1 MRLTIIAVC
10 CLLAVAGAAFAQGDR
25 GTITGTVTDQAGAVV
40 PNTAIEVTNINT
52 GAVYRAQS
60 SSTGNYTIGQLPA
73 GKYQMSSSVPGF
85 KQFVRTGIT
94 VLVAQTL
101 RIDIALEVGAISE
114 TVTVNADAPLLR
126 TESGELATN
135 VAGDTLNELP
145 VLGFS
150 GYLRDPY
157 AVAQFVPGALYESG
171 MITTIRV
178 GGAPSNT
185 QAMRLEGQDSTNGLF
200 STYTSWSQPSVDAI
214 EEFAIQTSNFAAE
227 YGQAGGGLF
236 NVTMK
241 SGTNTLHGSA
251 YDYWYNEVFNAS
263 SPYGRKDR
271 QRRHDYGFTAGGPVY
286 IPKVYD
292 GRDKTFFFFNFEQ
305 FRETQVDNTTQYT
318 VPTMKMRQG
327 DFSEILTG
335 ATVTT
340 ADGDKTILQNQI
352 YRPGTEHTQVGL
364 DGKSRLMRDPY
375 PGNVITDPLN
385 SAALAWQKLI
395 PEPAGPYKNDL
406 TGNYLVPWD
415 KYNYRTIPSVKI
427 DHNFGTRSK
436 LSGYYNQARYD
447 TNTMN
452 CDSFYQISATTSCTL
467 SVTRTHMLRLN
478 YNLTVTPTV
487 LLALGAGLQFTDFYN
502 RTPFQ
507 DYDQQKELGIPQ
519 PKGAEAKLPPNI
531 RGLSTTYGGFYS
543 NTAGQGP
550 GIDQHRNLT
559 KPTANASLTWV
570 KTNHTY
576 KFGAELRIE
585 GYPTDLVHPAYGH
598 YTFAAAQTG
607 IPTSGYVTSSA
618 QTVGFPYASLLL
630 GQMSSV
636 TIGALADPRAG
647 KSSWALFAQ
656 DSWKV
661 TRKFTLDYGLRWDY
675 QGYLKETFGRIA
687 NFSPT
692 TPNPN
697 VGNLPGAMIFERDGV
712 KFSNVYAYAFGPRL
726 GAAYQITPKTV
737 FRAGWG
743 ISYGQTATDNGTI
756 LISGGASFGFTAP
769 SYGEVWRTLDQGAPE
784 SPYGMYAWPNT
795 NPGYL
800 NTSPAPVSGSPA
812 AFDRNSGRP
821 PRQIMWSIG
830 LQRELTRNLMVEAS
844 YVGNRGAWWEG
855 NELLAVNSISPE
867 RLASFGLSL
876 DSADD
881 RSLLSGTLNSAAAK
895 SRINPVTNL
904 PFSTPPYPG
913 FATSQTVAQSL
924 RPFPHFTTINMHWAP
939 LGRTWYDSLQ
949 VKLTKRFSHG
959 LDLTSAFT
967 WQKELVMG
975 SELTGTQG
983 GTTGGI
989 TNNVFDRDT
998 NKYMSS
1004 YSRPF
1009 VWITSVNYTTPKL
1022 AGNRA
1027 LSWVMRDWNIGLV
1040 VNYTSG
1046 RMIQVPAASS
1056 TGVTSLYTYEN
1067 TFANRVEGQPLFL
1080 RTVRNADGTKSTMP
1094 LDGLNDRSAFDP
1106 LTDFV
1111 LNPAA
1116 WQDPLPGQFSPSP
1129 AFYSDYRTRR
1139 TPEEKLSFG
1148 RTFRLREGMRLS
1160 IRADFNNILNRVI
1173 VPNPT
1178 STNAKSTQTWES
1190 SGRTSS
1196 GFGRINAATAASQRK
1211 GFLVL
1216 RFQF

>member
-1 MRLTIIAVC
+1 MRLRIIVFC

-25 GTITGTVTDQAGAVV
+25 GTVTGTITDQAGAVI
-40 PNTAIEVTNINT
+40 PAAAIEIKNINT
-52 GAVYRAQS
+52 GAVYQAQS
-60 SSTGNYTIGQLPA
+60 SSTGNYTIGQLPV
-73 GKYQMSSSVPGF
+73 GTYQMTSSVPGF

-101 RIDIALEVGAISE
+101 RIDISLQVGAISE

-126 TESGELATN
+126 TESGELAHN
-135 VAGDTLNELP
+135 VAGDTLSELP
-145 VLGFS
+145 ILGFT
-150 GYLRDPY
+150 GYMRDPF
-157 AVAQFVPGALYESG
+157 AVATLVPGALYESS
-171 MITTIRV
+171 MVNNIRMN
-178 GGAPSNT
+178 GAPSNT
-185 QAMRLEGQDSTNGLF
+185 QGFRIEGQDSTNGLF
-200 STYTSWSQPSVDAI
+200 STYTSWSQPSVDAV

-251 YDYWYNEVFNAS
+251 YDYWYNEAFNAS

-305 FRETQVDNTTQYT
+305 FREKSVDSSTLFT
-318 VPTMKMRQG
+318 VPTMRMRQG
-327 DFSEILTG
+327 DFSEVLTA
-335 ATVTT
+335 ATVKT
-340 ADGDKTILQNQI
+340 ADGVTTIHENQL
-352 YRPGTEHTQVGL
+352 YRPGTERTYVGL
-364 DGKSRLMRDPY
+364 DGKSYLMRDPY

-385 SAALAWQKLI
+385 SSALAMQELI

-406 TGNYLVPWD
+406 TGNYVVPWE
-415 KYNYRTIPSVKI
+415 KYNYRTLPSVKI

-436 LSGYYNQARYD
+436 LSGYWSQARYD
-447 TNTMN
+447 TNSIN
-452 CDSFYQISATTSCTL
+452 CDSLYLISPTTACTI
-467 SVTRTHMLRLN
+467 STTRTNMVRLN
-478 YNLTVTPTV
+478 YSLTLTPTV
-487 LLALGAGLQFTDFYN
+487 LLYLGAGLQFTDFWN
-502 RTPFQ
+502 ASPFQ
-507 DYDQQKELGIPQ
+507 NFDQQKELGIPQ
-519 PKGAEAKLPPNI
+519 PKGAEGKLFPNL
-531 RGLSTTYGGFYS
+531 RGLSTTYGGFYT
-543 NTAGQGP
+543 NPAGQGP

-576 KFGAELRIE
+576 KFGAELRLE
-585 GYPTDLVHPAYGH
+585 GYPTDLVHPSYGH
-598 YTFAAAQTG
+598 YTFSSTQTG
-607 IPTSGYVTSSA
+607 IPDSSYVKTLS
-618 QTVGFPYASLLL
+618 VGFPYASFLL
-630 GQMSSV
+630 GQMSAVS
-636 TIGALADPRAG
+636 IGAPADPRVG

-675 QGYLKETFGRIA
+675 QGYLKETYGRVA

-692 TPNPN
+692 TLNPN
-697 VGNLPGAMIFERDGV
+697 VGNLPGGMIFERDEV
-712 KFSNVYAYAFGPRL
+712 KFADVYAFAFGPRL

-743 ISYGQTATDNGTI
+743 ISYGQTATDNGTMVTA
-756 LISGGASFGFTAP
+756 GGAAVGYSAP
-769 SYGEVWRTLDQGAPE
+769 SYGAVWRTLDQGAPE
-784 SPYGMYAWPNT
+784 SSTGMYVWPNVD
-795 NPGYL
+795 PGFL
-800 NTSPAPVSGSPA
+800 NSSPTPVTASPA
-812 AFDRNSGRP
+812 AFDRNAGRP
-821 PRQIMWSIG
+821 PRQIMWSIS
-830 LQRELTRNLMVEAS
+830 LQREITKNLMVEAS

-855 NELLAVNSISPE
+855 NELIRVNSISAE
-867 RLASFGLSL
+867 RFASFGLSL
-876 DSADD
+876 DNSND
-881 RSLLSGTLNSAAAK
+881 RSLLSGRMDSAAAK

-904 PFSTPPYPG
+904 PFSTLPYPG
-913 FATSQTVAQSL
+913 FPTNQTVAQSL
-924 RPFPHFTTINMHWAP
+924 RPFPHFGNINYRWSP
-939 LGRTWYDSLQ
+939 LGKTWYDSLQ
-949 VKLTKRFSHG
+949 MKLTKRFSHG
-959 LDLTSAFT
+959 LDLTSVFT

-975 SELTGTQG
+975 SESTGSQG

-989 TNNVFDRDT
+989 VNNPFDRHV

-1004 YSRPF
+1004 YSRPI
-1009 VWITSVNYTTPKL
+1009 VWTTSMNYTLPKL

-1027 LSWVMRDWNIGLV
+1027 LSWAIRDWNIGLV
-1040 VNYTSG
+1040 LNYTSG

-1056 TGVTSLYTYEN
+1056 TSVTSLYTFQN

-1080 RTVRNADGTKSTMP
+1080 RTVKNADGTKSTMP
-1094 LDGLNDRSAFDP
+1094 LDTLNNRGAFDP

-1116 WQDPLPGQFSPSP
+1116 WKDPIPGQYSYSP
-1129 AFYSDYRTRR
+1129 AFYSDYRYPRQ
-1139 TPEEKLSFG
+1139 PEEKVSIG

-1160 IRADFNNILNRVI
+1160 IRADFNNILNRMVLS
-1173 VPNPT
+1173 NMLLT
-1178 STNAKSTQTWES
+1178 STDAIAPQTWQS

-1196 GFGRINAATAASQRK
+1196 GFGRYNAANANSQRK
-1211 GFLVL
+1211 GFIVA